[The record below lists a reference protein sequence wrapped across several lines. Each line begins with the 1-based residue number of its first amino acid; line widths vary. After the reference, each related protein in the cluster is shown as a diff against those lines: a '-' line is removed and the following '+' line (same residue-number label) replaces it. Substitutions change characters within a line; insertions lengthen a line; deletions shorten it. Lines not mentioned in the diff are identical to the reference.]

1 MSRYSYNGRRE
12 TGTGMGM
19 EREETGREYRG
30 FSRIGNPNGRSMGER
45 AGLQFRNS

>member
-19 EREETGREYRG
+19 GREETGRENGG
-30 FSRIGNPNGRSMGER
+30 FPRIRKSNGRFVGER